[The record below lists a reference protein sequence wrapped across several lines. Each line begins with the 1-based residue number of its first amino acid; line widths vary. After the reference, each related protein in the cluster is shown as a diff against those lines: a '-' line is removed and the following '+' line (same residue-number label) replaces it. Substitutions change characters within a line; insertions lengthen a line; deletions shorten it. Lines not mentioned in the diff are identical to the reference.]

1 MTITGLASHPV
12 QMLAEYTNAT
22 PEGQARIRSTV
33 MSEIKS
39 DFSRE
44 GMLEKPD
51 VQALLAS
58 LRRAFQVRAVDGL
71 PWLAMSATNA
81 GATHLP
87 LSTPLPQE
95 GLNPLLAF
103 LSLLHVRLELPSL
116 ADLAETEPG
125 IRVQARA
132 DVDTITLFV
141 KDLGMLSGA
150 HFCTTYPW

>member
-1 MTITGLASHPV
+1 
-12 QMLAEYTNAT
+12 MLAEYTNGT
-22 PEGQARIRSTV
+22 PEDQARIRSMV
-33 MSEIKS
+33 MSEIES

-44 GMLEKPD
+44 GLLEVPD

-58 LRRAFQVRAVDGL
+58 LRRAFQVRGGRWLVLAGHVDACHER
-71 PWLAMSATNA
+71 PYSPACVNPM
-81 GATHLP
+81 
-87 LSTPLPQE
+87 PQE

-103 LSLLHVRLELPSL
+103 LPLLHVKLELPSL